1 MMLLVFKQ
9 LPDETF
15 KVYDQNTYDGPECVD
30 VGFGTSRGKAL
41 EALKRLRR
49 ENSWTKEADLS
60 WKIMDYGYK

>member
-60 WKIMDYGYK
+60 WKIMDDGYM